1 MAEDRSILQVTEDLR
16 AAVCAILQGYGD
28 GLRPVTDTSAELHR
42 LCGCLEC
49 LLQFDQREQKS
60 FLGPRKDYWDFVL
73 AALQR
78 QRGDTEPIRFV
89 STQGKLKSSLGK
101 GRAFIRFCL
110 AHGLLAESLQLCLL
124 NPELTREWYGPR
136 SPLLCPELQ
145 EDVLD
150 SLYALNGVTFDL
162 DLQRSDLDGAWPMF
176 SESHCSNSHPIQR
189 RRPRKAK
196 KGYQEVQ
203 LKASCPQE
211 IPATLGDPQGVPPE
225 EPHTSHASHLR
236 DANHLRDVP
245 LAGPPRARSP
255 GILPPVLEKKRED
268 AGDLSFPHTVWEPE
282 RGELAQDQGEGV
294 PEAGVFPEC
303 SAPSIQVQAE
313 DIGTLPGAEGGRATQ
328 GTLEGEAERGPVQRL
343 LVSDPRGS
351 AEQATSGSK
360 QKWEGLREEEAGA
373 LPALAAQEDST
384 TEKEPQ
390 QIEVTSMA
398 WRAGQ
403 PEVSL
408 HAVVQSLQ
416 HQLQQAQEQAQAQEQ
431 LLKEQEGEL
440 QALQDQLHRCWEEGS
455 RLREEQEQEQQEAER
470 RTAWF
475 EEELREQQDLVQ
487 ALKRRVLELIQ
498 EKDHLWQKLQHMSAV
513 APGCCVGCSKIFG
526 RLSRRYPCRLCGGLV
541 CHACSGDYRRRE
553 CRCPPC
559 AQEVDT
565 QVT

>member
-1 MAEDRSILQVTEDLR
+1 MAEDRNILQVTKDLR
-16 AAVCAILQGYGD
+16 AAVCAILQDYGD
-28 GLRPVTDTSAELHR
+28 GLGPVTDTSAELHR
-42 LCGCLEC
+42 LCGCLER

-78 QRGDTEPIRFV
+78 QRGDTEPIHFV

-110 AHGLLAESLQLCLL
+110 AHGQLAESLQLCLL

-145 EDVLD
+145 EDILD

-176 SESHCSNSHPIQR
+176 SESRCSNSHPIQR

-196 KGYQEVQ
+196 KGHQEVQ
-203 LKASCPQE
+203 LEASCPQE

-225 EPHTSHASHLR
+225 EPHTSHASHPR
-236 DANHLRDVP
+236 DAARDVP
-245 LAGPPRARSP
+245 LAGPPRARPP
-255 GILPPVLEKKRED
+255 GMLPLILEKKRED
-268 AGDLSFPHTVWEPE
+268 TGGLSFPHTTWEPE
-282 RGELAQDQGEGV
+282 QGELALDQGEGV
-294 PEAGVFPEC
+294 TVAEVFPEC
-303 SAPSIQVQAE
+303 SAASIQVQAE
-313 DIGTLPGAEGGRATQ
+313 GIGTLPGAEGGRVTQ
-328 GTLEGEAERGPVQRL
+328 GTPEGEAERGPVQRL

-360 QKWEGLREEEAGA
+360 QKREGLREEEAGV
-373 LPALAAQEDST
+373 LPRWAAQEDST
-384 TEKEPQ
+384 AEKEPE
-390 QIEVTSMA
+390 QIEVTSVA
-398 WRAGQ
+398 WRAAQ
-403 PEVSL
+403 PEESL
-408 HAVVQSLQ
+408 HAVVQRLQ

-440 QALQDQLHRCWEEGS
+440 QALQEQLHRCCEEGS
-455 RLREEQEQEQQEAER
+455 RLRAEQEQKQQEAER
-470 RTAWF
+470 RAARF
-475 EEELREQQDLVQ
+475 EEELGEQRDLVR
-487 ALKRRVLELIQ
+487 ALKRRVMELIQ
-498 EKDHLWQKLQHMSAV
+498 EKDHLWQKLQHMSAM

-559 AQEVDT
+559 AQEVDAH
-565 QVT
+565 VT

>member
-1 MAEDRSILQVTEDLR
+1 MAEDRNILQVTKDLR
-16 AAVCAILQGYGD
+16 AAVCAILQDYGD
-28 GLRPVTDTSAELHR
+28 GLGPVTDTSAELHR
-42 LCGCLEC
+42 LCGCLER

-78 QRGDTEPIRFV
+78 QRGDTEPIHFV

-110 AHGLLAESLQLCLL
+110 AHGQLAESLQLCLL

-145 EDVLD
+145 EDILD

-176 SESHCSNSHPIQR
+176 SESRCSNSHPIQR

-196 KGYQEVQ
+196 KGHQEVQ
-203 LKASCPQE
+203 LEASCPQE

-225 EPHTSHASHLR
+225 EPHTSHASHPR
-236 DANHLRDVP
+236 DAARDVP
-245 LAGPPRARSP
+245 LAGPPRARPP
-255 GILPPVLEKKRED
+255 GMLPLILEKKRED
-268 AGDLSFPHTVWEPE
+268 TGGLSFPHTTWEPE
-282 RGELAQDQGEGV
+282 QGELALDQGEGV
-294 PEAGVFPEC
+294 TVAEVFPEC
-303 SAPSIQVQAE
+303 SAASIQ
-313 DIGTLPGAEGGRATQ
+313 R
-328 GTLEGEAERGPVQRL
+328 
-343 LVSDPRGS
+343 
-351 AEQATSGSK
+351 
-360 QKWEGLREEEAGA
+360 
-373 LPALAAQEDST
+373 
-384 TEKEPQ
+384 
-390 QIEVTSMA
+390 
-398 WRAGQ
+398 
-403 PEVSL
+403 
-408 HAVVQSLQ
+408 LQ

-440 QALQDQLHRCWEEGS
+440 QALQEQLHRCCEEGS
-455 RLREEQEQEQQEAER
+455 RLRAEQEQKQQEAER
-470 RTAWF
+470 RAARF
-475 EEELREQQDLVQ
+475 EEELGEQRDLVR
-487 ALKRRVLELIQ
+487 ALKRRVMELIQ
-498 EKDHLWQKLQHMSAV
+498 EKDHLWQKLQHMSAM

-559 AQEVDT
+559 AQEVDAH
-565 QVT
+565 VT